1 MDEKAVEI
9 MITRNLGQD
18 GPIVSALGIGAMS
31 FSNFY
36 GPTSD
41 EQVYEVLEQ
50 AITLG
55 INHIDT
61 ANLYGKGRSETL
73 IGTFLKAQGK
83 QAHDFFSIATKA
95 SIRQDTDGQTVFDN
109 SLSHLESALDASLQR
124 LGVDCVDLFYAH
136 RKDPNIE
143 IEEVADNLATL
154 VKKGKTKA
162 IGFSEIAPFHLR
174 RAHAVHPVAAIQS
187 EYSLSVRAPELGI
200 LQLSEEIGATMVAFS
215 PVGRSLLTDR
225 PYRPDELADK
235 DFLRSNPRFIEP
247 NHSANIKQTDKLRA
261 LAKELAMPTVALAIG
276 WLLARGGH
284 VLPIPGT
291 RSASHLAELAKGAE
305 APLSEDILSEIDKIL
320 PVGWAHGD
328 RYSYAQWA
336 GPERYS

>member
-1 MDEKAVEI
+1 
-9 MITRNLGQD
+9 MITRQLGQN
-18 GPIVSALGIGAMS
+18 GPVVSAIGIGAMS

-41 EQVYEVLEQ
+41 EQVYSVLDR
-50 AITLG
+50 AIDLG

-73 IGTFLKAQGK
+73 IGNYLRAQGT
-83 QAHDFFSIATKA
+83 QAIDFFSIATKA
-95 SIRQDTDGQTVFDN
+95 SIRQTEDGQTVFDN
-109 SLSHLESALDASLQR
+109 SFEHLESSLDASLDR

-143 IEEVADNLATL
+143 IEEAAENLARL
-154 VKKGKTKA
+154 VQKGKAKA

-187 EYSLSVRAPELGI
+187 EYSLSVRAPELGVV
-200 LQLSEEIGATMVAFS
+200 QLAEEIGATMVAFS
-215 PVGRSLLTDR
+215 PVGRSLLTDH
-225 PYRPDELADK
+225 PYKPGELADK
-235 DFLRSNPRFIEP
+235 DFLRANPRFMEP

-261 LAKELAMPTVALAIG
+261 LAREAGLPTATLAIG
-276 WLLARGGH
+276 WLLARGAH
-284 VLPIPGT
+284 ILPIPGT
-291 RSASHLAELAKGAE
+291 RSADHLSELAKGAE
-305 APLSEDILSEIDKIL
+305 RALPGDLLSAIDAAL

-328 RYSYAQWA
+328 RYSYAQWR

>member
-1 MDEKAVEI
+1 MKA
-9 MITRNLGQD
+9 MITRQLGQN
-18 GPIVSALGIGAMS
+18 GPIVSAIGIGAMS

-36 GPTSD
+36 GPASD
-41 EQVYEVLEQ
+41 EQAYEVLAQ

-73 IGTFLKAQGK
+73 IGQFLKAQGK
-83 QAHDFFSIATKA
+83 RAGDFFSIATKA
-95 SIRQDTDGQTVFDN
+95 SIRQDADGQTVFDN
-109 SLSHLESALDASLQR
+109 TLTHLESALDASLQR
-124 LGVDCVDLFYAH
+124 LGVECVDLFYAH

-143 IEEVADNLATL
+143 IEEATDNLATL
-154 VKKGKTKA
+154 VKKGKAKA

-200 LQLSEEIGATMVAFS
+200 LQAAEDIGATFVAFS
-215 PVGRSLLTDR
+215 PVGRSLLTDH
-225 PYRPDELADK
+225 PYRPGELADK
-235 DFLRSNPRFIEP
+235 DFLRANPRFIEP

-261 LAKELAMPTVALAIG
+261 LAKALGLPTVALAIG
-276 WLLARGGH
+276 WLLARGTH

-291 RSASHLAELAKGAE
+291 RSAAHLTELAKGAE
-305 APLSEDILSEIDKIL
+305 TPLSEDILTEIDNIL

-328 RYSYAQWA
+328 RYSYAQWR